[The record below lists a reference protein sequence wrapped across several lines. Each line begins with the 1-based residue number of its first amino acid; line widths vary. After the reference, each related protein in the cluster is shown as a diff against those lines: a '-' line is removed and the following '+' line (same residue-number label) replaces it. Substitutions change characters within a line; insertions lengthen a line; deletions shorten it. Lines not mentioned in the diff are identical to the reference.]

1 MAIIY
6 ALSAAVGCVIQS
18 YMPPTSAIGLG
29 NPYTKTVVGRG
40 LRNTGSAKFTVMWTM
55 MSVPMRS
62 CDFKPNHFVYLA
74 ELQDSQDVVNISA
87 TSLDADDKVDVMY
100 DDSTNDELA
109 AMDSSAD
116 EELELHTQEV
126 EVFTS

>member
-55 MSVPMRS
+55 MSVPMRLGY
-62 CDFKPNHFVYLA
+62 FNQNNFVYLA
-74 ELQDSQDVVNISA
+74 ELQDSQAVVNISA
-87 TSLDADDKVDVMY
+87 TSLDDDNKGDVMY
-100 DDSTNDELA
+100 DHSTNDELA
-109 AMDSSAD
+109 AMDSTAD
-116 EELELHTQEV
+116 EELELNT
-126 EVFTS
+126 T